1 MTIREFTWNMF
12 KALQKMVVP
21 MFDTDT
27 YTPSSEDITDVFEVV
42 DDFKPVLV
50 EFDDRNNHVIKL
62 RCGNDFSID
71 MYVNEFPFAYAPR
84 PIFAMKVRSAL
95 LKMGFV
101 KMYYTSLVLQCS
113 PKLGKD
119 TVEQRMRM
127 ILSDITDALMYNDP
141 KMLDLVLTTDWKG
154 LSLALYNS
162 TELFTSLEE
171 FCAYGYADET
181 WITEYM
187 SVEFDSLL
195 KYCNKN
201 NHIEC
206 IPVLLEYK
214 KNHFDFD
221 KEEDMEL

>member
-1 MTIREFTWNMF
+1 MTIREFTWNIF

-21 MFDTDT
+21 TH
-27 YTPSSEDITDVFEVV
+27 EDITDVFEVV

-50 EFDDRNNHVIKL
+50 EFDDPPNNAIKL
-62 RCGNDFSID
+62 KCGDYFSID
-71 MYVNEFPFAYAPR
+71 MYINEFPFAYAPR
-84 PIFAMKVRSAL
+84 SIFAMKVHSAL

-101 KMYYTSLVLQCS
+101 KMYYTSLVMQCP

-154 LSLALYNS
+154 LSLALYES
-162 TELFTSLEE
+162 TELFTSAEE
-171 FCAYGYADET
+171 FFEYGYADES
-181 WITEYM
+181 WITARM
-187 SVEFDSLL
+187 LVDFDSML

-214 KNHFDFD
+214 KNHFKPND
-221 KEEDMEL
+221 EDIEL